1 MTEYV
6 ATSLGVFPL
15 PDAAKSE
22 LSALSGHTAGG
33 PVSGGESGAVA
44 TAYADARST
53 MIADQ
58 LDAGLDR
65 VVEGCP
71 QWEDMLAHPLSVHDT
86 VETGGIVRYYD
97 NNNFYRNPQVEGK
110 LTPSG
115 DVPADL
121 DRAADL
127 LDDDDPPLQVV
138 LPGPYSLADLA
149 TDDHYGDDRT
159 FLSAVADFLAGEVA
173 SCPTHETLFLLDPS
187 LVTVPPGD
195 DLAPAVPEAID
206 TVAAATD
213 ADVVLAT
220 YFGALDEKTY
230 AYLMDADIDALGLDI
245 VASDR
250 EQTVYNAVEYGLT
263 DDVALG
269 VADGRNTL
277 VESAETLR
285 ERAEWFVDQVPAADL
300 GRVYLH
306 TNTESFYLPVTKHR
320 AKLDAIGAAADRET
334 AVRA

>member
-6 ATSLGVFPL
+6 ATSPGLFPL

-22 LSALSGHTAGG
+22 LADLNGQGAGG
-33 PVSGGESGAVA
+33 LVSGDRSGAAA
-44 TAYADARST
+44 TAYADARAT
-53 MIADQ
+53 MITDQ
-58 LDAGLDR
+58 RDAGLDR
-65 VVEGCP
+65 IVEGCGR
-71 QWEDMLAHPLSVHDT
+71 WDDMLAHPLAVHDN

-97 NNNFYRNPQVEGK
+97 NNNFYRNPRVTGE

-115 DVPADL
+115 DVAADL
-121 DRAADL
+121 DRATDL
-127 LDDDDPPLQVV
+127 LDDGDPPLQAT

-149 TDDHYGDDRT
+149 TDAHYGDDRT
-159 FLSAVADFLAGEVA
+159 FVSAVAEFLADEVA
-173 SCPTHETLFLLDPS
+173 AFPAHETLFLLDPS
-187 LVTVPPGD
+187 LVTAPPDD
-195 DLAPAVPEAID
+195 DLAPTVPEAID

-213 ADVVLAT
+213 ADVVVHT

-230 AYLMDADIDALGLDI
+230 AYLMDADVDALGLDL

-300 GRVYLH
+300 GRVYLG